1 MGILFGFGLGSIWDL
16 KLKDG
21 MGFGWC
27 NLGVILGYEF
37 GSFEF
42 SRFWRDFL
50 TMKGFLG
57 GFLDGIGLRLGW
69 VGQTRVKI

>member
-1 MGILFGFGLGSIWDL
+1 M
-16 KLKDG
+16 
-21 MGFGWC
+21 
-27 NLGVILGYEF
+27 GVILGYEF